1 MVHTQDSWLPGEAVK
16 KSYILEHAMV
26 NIKWVLVTR
35 DEEVEK
41 HHNWLCLKGEN
52 TNLENY
58 GNAIFSVVINF

>member
-1 MVHTQDSWLPGEAVK
+1 
-16 KSYILEHAMV
+16 MV